1 MKKSQQLYL
10 LFLAFAGMIMI
21 SIAFSYRGFL
31 VPTFK
36 TEFQIDNTRM
46 GFVISVSQLVS
57 MGFTYFGGLYCL
69 RIGQKRIIALGCF
82 IVSVSMVLLGLA
94 QSWMLLLVSYCG
106 MSSGVALLVL
116 GLNTILPLV
125 TLYSQSI
132 LMNFTH
138 GIFGL
143 GSTAAQRGLAWY
155 LSEGFNWRLL
165 FMGTAGFFVLHGILM
180 LLAPGEPSQEHRE
193 HRSTLPYKR
202 FGFLLIAALAFY
214 VISEF
219 LIGSWI
225 INYFQEGFGYTP
237 AKAAFYSTV
246 FYGTFTLGRL
256 AGGFIMNKV
265 SRMKGII
272 VCMVLSALCVLAGQ
286 LLEGPFFIL
295 IGLSGLFFS
304 IVYPTTVT
312 ISNEVYGKEG
322 PYFIGIS
329 STATALGVFGVNLVF
344 GYLNDALGVVLTFY
358 GVPLCLTVST
368 VLFVLASRERK
379 HLPARAL
386 VLETPEPPS
395 FCQAVE

>member
-1 MKKSQQLYL
+1 MKKSHQLYL
-10 LFLAFAGMIMI
+10 LFLAFAGMIMV

-36 TEFQIDNTRM
+36 SEFRIDNTRM

-57 MGFTYFGGLYCL
+57 MAFTYYGGLYCL
-69 RIGQKRIIALGCF
+69 RIGQKRIIAIGCF
-82 IVSVSMVLLGLA
+82 IVAASMLLLGYA
-94 QSWMLLLVSYCG
+94 HTWALLLVSYCG

-116 GLNTILPLV
+116 GLNTILPMV

-155 LSEGFNWRLL
+155 LSEELDWRLL
-165 FMGTAGFFVLHGILM
+165 FMVTAGIFVFHGVLM
-180 LLAPGEPSQEHRE
+180 LLAPGEPTEEHRA
-193 HRSTLPYKR
+193 HKAALPYRR
-202 FGFLLIAALAFY
+202 FSALLIGALSFY
-214 VISEF
+214 VIAEF

-225 INYFQEGFGYTP
+225 INYFQEGFAYTP

-246 FYGTFTLGRL
+246 FYATFTLGRL
-256 AGGFIMNKV
+256 AGGFVMNRV

-272 VCMVLSALCVLAGQ
+272 VCVVLAALSVLFGQ
-286 LLEGPFFIL
+286 LLGGSFFML

-312 ISNEVYGKEG
+312 ISNEVYGAG
-322 PYFIGIS
+322 APYFIGIS
-329 STATALGVFGVNLVF
+329 STATAMGVFAVNLLF

-358 GVPLCLTVST
+358 GVPICLMISA
-368 VLFVLASRERK
+368 VLFVVASGERK
-379 HLPARAL
+379 KLPPKAPA
-386 VLETPEPPS
+386 VEAPEPPS